1 MQILYIGCPA
11 SERAE
16 AGRLLAAAALDVQWA
31 DSTAGALTKLQRR
44 DMPVLLDLSRGAAAL
59 RTARDLRLRRAR
71 TLMFAVA
78 DMKRPD
84 LTNEAVVSGVADVF
98 ARPLGPSRVVNALE
112 REGAQ
117 HKGRRLRPQA
127 GARDDVCDDL
137 YCLSPSMREVN
148 ARAAHAGRLRAGVIV
163 RGESGTGRRVVAR
176 AIHAHQP
183 EPARFVAVDCAAFGP
198 DELEREL
205 FGRVGRRAG
214 RRPRS
219 ATRDREHVSRAS
231 RLYDAIGGTCYL
243 GNVTAASARV
253 QARLARV
260 LCGRDALLA
269 ETGEPI
275 VMNVRPV
282 AGVDPRFDQAVRDGH
297 VRDDL
302 YRRLSMIR
310 IDMPPLRSRREDIPA
325 IANYFLRGICASRK
339 VAPKTLSR
347 SALALMAALPWRG
360 NAPELRDVL
369 ETVAGASDETS
380 ITLEAV
386 LGSVR
391 IDGGSIVF
399 ATRRTLR
406 QAHAQFERE
415 YIAAMLE
422 QHRGSV
428 GDAAR
433 ALGIERTNLYRKLRR
448 LRLTA
453 TPSPASESII
463 RVTLHEF
470 LDRTRRPDDSG
481 CEVPCRTCSA
491 VWFCLP

>member
-1 MQILYIGCPA
+1 MQILYIGCPV

-16 AGRLLAAAALDVQWA
+16 AGRLLAAAALDVLWA

-78 DMKRPD
+78 DIERPD
-84 LTNEAVVSGVADVF
+84 LTEEAVVSGVADVF
-98 ARPLGPSRVVNALE
+98 ARPLGPSRVLNALE

-117 HKGRRLRPQA
+117 HRGRRIRPQA
-127 GARDDVCDDL
+127 GDWDDL
-137 YCLSPSMREVN
+137 YCLSPSMREVS
-148 ARAAHAGRLRAGVIV
+148 ARTAHAGRLRAGVVV

-183 EPARFVAVDCAAFGP
+183 NPARFVAVDCAAFGP

-205 FGRVGRRAG
+205 FGASTPGPGAG
-214 RRPRS
+214 S
-219 ATRDREHVSRAS
+219 DLLTRDREHVSRAS
-231 RLYDAIGGTCYL
+231 RLHDAIGGTCYL

-260 LCGRDALLA
+260 LCRRDALLA

-275 VMNVRPV
+275 VMDVRPV
-282 AGVDPRFDQAVRDGH
+282 AGVDPRFDQAVRDGR

-302 YRRLSMIR
+302 YRRLSAIR

-347 SALALMAALPWRG
+347 SALSLLAALPWRG
-360 NAPELRDVL
+360 NAPELREVL
-369 ETVAGASDETS
+369 ETVAGSSEETCIS
-380 ITLEAV
+380 LEAV

-391 IDGGSIVF
+391 LDGGSV
-399 ATRRTLR
+399 ASAARRTLR

-415 YIAAMLE
+415 YIAAILE

-428 GDAAR
+428 SDAAR

-448 LRLTA
+448 LRVDGDA
-453 TPSPASESII
+453 VAGI
-463 RVTLHEF
+463 RKYHS
-470 LDRTRRPDDSG
+470 RHI
-481 CEVPCRTCSA
+481 A
-491 VWFCLP
+491 

>member
-1 MQILYIGCPA
+1 MQILYIGCPP

-16 AGRLLAAAALDVQWA
+16 AGRLLAAAALDVLWA

-84 LTNEAVVSGVADVF
+84 FTEEAVVSGVADVF
-98 ARPLGPSRVVNALE
+98 ARPLGPSRVLNALE

-117 HKGRRLRPQA
+117 SRGPRITPQA
-127 GARDDVCDDL
+127 GDWDDL
-137 YCLSPSMREVN
+137 YCLSPSMREVS
-148 ARAAHAGRLRAGVIV
+148 ARTAHAGKLRAGVVV

-183 EPARFVAVDCAAFGP
+183 QPARFVAVDCAALGP
-198 DELEREL
+198 EELEREL
-205 FGRVGRRAG
+205 FGASAG
-214 RRPRS
+214 PGTG
-219 ATRDREHVSRAS
+219 ADLLTREREHVSRAS

-260 LCGRDALLA
+260 LCRRDALLA

-275 VMNVRPV
+275 LMDVRPV
-282 AGVDPRFDQAVRDGH
+282 AGVDSRFDQAVREGR

-302 YRRLSMIR
+302 YRRLSAIR
-310 IDMPPLRSRREDIPA
+310 IDMPPLRSRRDDIPA

-347 SALALMAALPWRG
+347 SALSLLAALPWRG
-360 NAPELRDVL
+360 NAPELREVL
-369 ETVAGASDETS
+369 ETVAGASEGNCIS
-380 ITLEAV
+380 LEAV

-391 IDGGSIVF
+391 LDGGSVVS
-399 ATRRTLR
+399 AARRTLR

-415 YIAAMLE
+415 YIAAVLE

-428 GDAAR
+428 SDAAR
-433 ALGIERTNLYRKLRR
+433 SLGIERTNLYRKLRR
-448 LRLTA
+448 LRVDGDA
-453 TPSPASESII
+453 VAGI
-463 RVTLHEF
+463 RKYHS
-470 LDRTRRPDDSG
+470 RHI
-481 CEVPCRTCSA
+481 A
-491 VWFCLP
+491 